1 MSETSVICGGCY
13 LVDRAKL
20 VGHWPEEETLAV
32 ISEETLQSGG
42 PGLNLAINLKRL
54 GLDLPVSAIGLVG
67 DDHDGAYIRE
77 VCGRY
82 GLDASA
88 LGVTRHAR
96 TSYTDAFVNSQNGK
110 RTFFHCQGANALLT
124 PDHFDFSQTSA
135 SFLHLGAPGIH
146 ETLDAPCGEDANG
159 WVTILKK
166 ARKAGLKTNMECIS
180 LPPDQLAGLC
190 RPCLPHLDSLVIND
204 HEAGALAGVATVTG
218 GRTNIH
224 AVKEAVAKLL
234 SMGVKTLV
242 AAHFPMGCVI
252 ARPGEAPRFSP
263 SVNVLPGAIVCSVG
277 AGDAFASGLHFG
289 LLQGWPLERAA
300 TLAHAAAAMCLLSF
314 STNEALTPA
323 DECLALA
330 EKWGFRKEGD
340 DA

>member
-1 MSETSVICGGCY
+1 MSETGVICGGCH

-54 GLDLPVSAIGLVG
+54 GLALPIASVGVVG
-67 DDHDGAYIRE
+67 DDSDGACIRE
-77 VCGRY
+77 VCLRH

-88 LGVTRHAR
+88 LAVAKGAR
-96 TSYTDAFVNSQNGK
+96 TSYTDAFINSQNGK

-124 PDHFDFSQTSA
+124 PSHFDFSQTRA

-146 ETLDAPCGEDANG
+146 DGLDAPWGDDANG
-159 WVTILKK
+159 WVTVLKK
-166 ARKAGLKTNMECIS
+166 ARRAGLATNMECIS

-190 RPCLPHLDSLVIND
+190 RPCLPYLDSVVIND
-204 HEAGALAGVATVTG
+204 HEAGALAGVETVNG
-218 GRTNIH
+218 GRTDLG
-224 AVKEAVAKLL
+224 AVKEAAAKLL
-234 SMGVKTLV
+234 SLGVRRMV

-252 ARPGEAPRFSP
+252 ARPGEAPSFSP
-263 SVNVLPGAIVCSVG
+263 SVNVPPGAVVCSVG

-289 LLQGWPLERAA
+289 LIEGWPLDRAVR
-300 TLAHAAAAMCLLSF
+300 LAHAAAAMCLLSF
-314 STNEALTPA
+314 STNEALGSA

-330 EKWGFRKEGD
+330 GKWGFREPGGD
-340 DA
+340 A